1 MAKTLRTLGDYTVK
15 TGDGSSGLNSV
26 ILDSRYTRIKGD
38 LIVDGDQTQL
48 NTSTLSIEDPFIEV
62 IRNNSGII
70 LDGGIYINRGTAG
83 DNAVMYWDESGDI
96 FRFATTTD
104 SASTSPLTNTTLAR
118 LQIGTPVDGADAA
131 TKNYVL
137 QQVSG
142 GSYAISLSASGL
154 SVAVPSGAVIEYIS
168 GSSNQIISID
178 GSTTAVTFDLNNDLT
193 NITSITSDA
202 SNGDLTLTANGTGEI
217 VLNDIL
223 TFTVGTANPT
233 ATASTK
239 MYNKTAAGGGTGL
252 YFKNSNIDSGA
263 EGELISKKKATAL
276 AIALG

>member
-83 DNAVMYWDESGDI
+83 DNAVMYWDESSDR

-104 SASTSPLTNTTLAR
+104 SASTSPLTGTTLAP
-118 LQIGTPVDGADAA
+118 IEVGEPVSGSSAA
-131 TKNYVL
+131 TRNWVEN
-137 QQVSG
+137 QISSG
-142 GSYAISLSASGL
+142 SFGL
-154 SVAVPSGAVIEYIS
+154 SVSASVGGSVSISSGTTIEYVSGDSNQTIS
-168 GSSNQIISID
+168 TDGSSPII
-178 GSTTAVTFDLNNDLT
+178 TFDLNENLT
-193 NITSITSDA
+193 GIHSITNSSTNSNLTLSTN
-202 SNGDLTLTANGTGEI
+202 SNGSVVIDD
-217 VLNDIL
+217 VL
-223 TFTVGTANPT
+223 TFSNAASDPAGTPT
-233 ATASTK
+233 TTK
-239 MYNKTAAGGGTGL
+239 IYHKAVGGGDTGI
-252 YFKNSNIDSGA
+252 YFKNPNDTV
-263 EGELISKKKATAL
+263 GELISKSKATAL